1 MRSSEAKLLKYE
13 HTYLCVK
20 CKTPIIVTADYKR
33 KYMIAEPKICISQE
47 GCTGKTFI
55 HVDDA
60 KCKDYQEIKIQ
71 ERVKEV
77 GVGSMPNTMMVTLE
91 DDLVDTCKPGDN
103 VTIWY
108 VFCFCCI

>member
-1 MRSSEAKLLKYE
+1 MIRSSEVKLLKYE

-20 CKTPIIVTADYKR
+20 CKAPTVVTANYER
-33 KYMIAEPKICISQE
+33 KYMIAKPKVCSSE
-47 GCTGKTFI
+47 VCTGKTFV
-55 HVDDA
+55 HVDDT

-77 GVGSMPNTMMVTLE
+77 GAGSMPNTMLVTLE
-91 DDLVDTCKPGDN
+91 DDLVDICKPGDN

-108 VFCFCCI
+108 VCYLYSI

>member
-20 CKTPIIVTADYKR
+20 CKIPIIVTADYKR
-33 KYMIAEPKICISQE
+33 KYMLSEPKVCTSQ
-47 GCTGKTFI
+47 GCTGKNFI

-108 VFCFCCI
+108 VFCFY